1 MKTLCKRRFIGDGAF
16 YKRALFIALPVMAQL
31 LLQNLVSLIDNF
43 MVSGLGDVKMSGVN
57 VANQVNFVFF
67 VLLGTICSSAG
78 IFMSQYH
85 GARDGDGQKQVFR
98 FKLIFA
104 FLAGALYMGV
114 CFIAPRPLFY
124 AMVSINRDAEV
135 IIDQCVKYSRA
146 VAPSILFMALSQSI
160 ATSFRDIEIVRAP
173 LFISVGAALVN
184 TFFNFVFIYGNF
196 GAPRMEVAGA
206 ALATVIARAV
216 ELVVFCIYAAHK
228 RPDFLFNILKLFRVD
243 KNLFL
248 NIFKKSLMILYSE
261 MTWAVSETVSTAL
274 FNTRGGSDVVSGMA
288 AGFTIANL
296 FLISCQGTAT
306 VTSVIM
312 GQTLGANDLDDAV
325 CYKNYLMTGSIF
337 FGTLF
342 MLLGFASTLLIPHV
356 FGKLTLLSQHYAR
369 TLVITMAIY
378 LPSWAFI
385 NVEYSVLR
393 SGGDTFNGVVSDT
406 VANVLFLASMFA
418 LTFGTT
424 LGPVAMYAIVKLSD
438 LAKVIIAAIGV
449 HKRKWLVNLT
459 VKKKQ

>member
-1 MKTLCKRRFIGDGAF
+1 M
-16 YKRALFIALPVMAQL
+16 ALPVMAQL
-31 LLQNLVSLIDNF
+31 LIQNLVSLVDNF

-57 VANQVNFVFF
+57 VANQVNFIFF

-85 GARDGDGQKQVFR
+85 GARDGEGQKQVLR
-98 FKLIFA
+98 FKIIFA
-104 FLAGALYMGV
+104 SLAGLLYMSV
-114 CFIAPRPLFY
+114 CFAAPRPLFR
-124 AMVSINRDAEV
+124 AMVSINRDAEA

-146 VAPSILFMALSQSI
+146 VAPSIFLMALSQSI

-173 LFISVGAALVN
+173 LFISVTATLIN

-196 GAPRMEVAGA
+196 GAPRLEVSGA
-206 ALATVIARAV
+206 ALATVIARAA
-216 ELVVFCIYAAHK
+216 ELAMFVIYAARK
-228 RPDFLFNILKLFRVD
+228 RPDFLFNPLRLFIVN

-248 NIFKKSLMILYSE
+248 NIFRKSLMILYSE

-274 FNTRGGSDVVSGMA
+274 FNTRGGADVVSGMA

-306 VTSVIM
+306 VTAVIM
-312 GQTLGANDLDDAV
+312 GQTLGADDLDDAV
-325 CYKNYLMTGSIF
+325 RYKNYLMTGSIF

-342 MLLGFASTLLIPHV
+342 MLLGFLSTLLIPHV
-356 FGKLTLLSQHYAR
+356 FGRLTVLSQRYAR
-369 TLVITMAIY
+369 SLVITMAIY

-393 SGGDTFNGVVSDT
+393 SGGDTFNGVISDT
-406 VANVLFLASMFA
+406 VANVLFLAAMFA

-438 LAKVIIAAIGV
+438 IAKVVIAAIGV

-459 VKKKQ
+459 IEKKEKKAKGKA